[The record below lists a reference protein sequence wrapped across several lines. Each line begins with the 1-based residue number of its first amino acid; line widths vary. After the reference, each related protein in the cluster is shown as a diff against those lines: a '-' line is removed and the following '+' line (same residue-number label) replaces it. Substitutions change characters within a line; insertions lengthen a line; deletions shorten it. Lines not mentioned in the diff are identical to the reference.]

1 MLWNF
6 DFVVASLART
16 KSTTEEKN
24 NSTHWCKS
32 RAKTGVQEP
41 HGMFSEHVWF
51 TFLRVNVFERL

>member
-1 MLWNF
+1 MLAIVSWP
-6 DFVVASLART
+6 VWRALKAPGR
-16 KSTTEEKN
+16 EKN

-51 TFLRVNVFERL
+51 TFLRANVFERL